1 MLETVKKN
9 INIRGGYMIFFK
21 KEERTNSKHLDIVR
35 RSPKTTVLT
44 PPVFTIVM
52 IDVATDSLN

>member
-1 MLETVKKN
+1 
-9 INIRGGYMIFFK
+9 MIFFK